1 MTFDQLALPPSILK
15 AITEAGYTTP
25 TPIQEQAIPEALAG
39 HDLMASAQT
48 GTGKTAAFVL
58 PSLQRLATPSP
69 VNSRGPRVLVLTPT
83 RELANQVTEAADKY
97 GRHLRFRIG
106 SIVGGVAYPPQMRLL
121 SQPLDILVATP
132 GRLLDHME
140 RGRIDY
146 SRLEVLVLDEADRML
161 DMGFINAVEKI
172 AAATPENRQ
181 TLLFSAT
188 MEGNIANL
196 ARRLLK
202 NPKRIAIASAQA
214 RHENIEQRLHHVDNS
229 EHKGNLLTRM
239 LEDAAVEKA
248 IVFTATKRGAD
259 RLAKKLHAQGHP
271 AGALHGN
278 MNQNQRNRA
287 ILSLRNGKVRL
298 LVATDV
304 AARGLDVNG
313 ITHVLNYDLPKN
325 PEDYVHRIGRTGR
338 ASAKGIAISFAA
350 PEDRRQLRD
359 IERYTKQPI
368 QAHVVEGFEPKA
380 QPSREHSDRPRSGGQ
395 RQDSSQRRPHQHRGA
410 GGQKP
415 QGYQGRRGAEQ
426 GAGPRQGQGQGQ
438 GHNPSRSHSAGRSHT
453 PSHTPSNPRRDG
465 EGNTRYAG
473 PSNNNS
479 NVRYAGDDNRG
490 NTRGAQPSNNT
501 NTRHSPAPRGDAPR
515 RQRPDQQRGG
525 RRDGSRSGNPLLG

>member
-1 MTFDQLALPPSILK
+1 VTFEQLALHPSILK
-15 AITEAGYTTP
+15 ALTEAGYTVP
-25 TPIQEQAIPEALAG
+25 TPIQAQSIPEALAG

-58 PSLQRLATPSP
+58 PSLQRLSTPSEKQ
-69 VNSRGPRVLVLTPT
+69 SRGPRVLVLTPT
-83 RELANQVTEAADKY
+83 RELANQVTDAAEKY

-106 SIVGGVAYPPQMRLL
+106 SVVGGVAYPPQMRLL

-140 RGRIDY
+140 SGRVDY

-161 DMGFINAVEKI
+161 DMGFIHAVEKI
-172 AAATPENRQ
+172 AAATPESRQ

-202 NPKRIAIASAQA
+202 NPKRIAVASAQQ
-214 RHENIEQRLHHVDNS
+214 RHENIEQRLHHVDGG
-229 EHKGNLLTRM
+229 EHKGTLLSH
-239 LEDAAVEKA
+239 LLDDVGVEKA

-271 AGALHGN
+271 AAALHGN

-287 ILSLRNGKVRL
+287 VQSLRTGKVRL

-313 ITHVLNYDLPKN
+313 ITHVFNYDLPKN

-350 PEDRRQLRD
+350 PEERRQLRD
-359 IERYTKQPI
+359 IERYTRQPI
-368 QAHVVEGFEPKA
+368 QAQVVEGFEPKA
-380 QPSREHSDRPRSGGQ
+380 QPPRDHAQGRERPQGRRHDSAQRRPQRSGGYKGQ
-395 RQDSSQRRPHQHRGA
+395 
-410 GGQKP
+410 GQK
-415 QGYQGRRGAEQ
+415 GARHGGEQ
-426 GAGPRQGQGQGQ
+426 GSGQRHGQAQGQ
-438 GHNPSRSHSAGRSHT
+438 GHQRGQQGHGYV
-453 PSHTPSNPRRDG
+453 RREA
-465 EGNTRYAG
+465 EGNTRNLG
-473 PSNNNS
+473 QGHNG
-479 NVRYAGDDNRG
+479 NVRYAGDDDRG
-490 NTRGAQPSNNT
+490 NRRPAAHAPNNNSARPGERSNT
-501 NTRHSPAPRGDAPR
+501 HRH
-515 RQRPDQQRGG
+515 QRSQ
-525 RRDGSRSGNPLLG
+525 RRDGSRSGGPLLG